1 MRRRI
6 HVCPRTLERWI
17 DALCIFAYE
26 GEDTLSLLLLLLVVA
41 TAISRE
47 FVDRMRAEE
56 YQ

>member
-6 HVCPRTLERWI
+6 HACPRTLERWI
-17 DALCIFAYE
+17 DALCILAYE